1 MMKKIIRFLGLLIIV
16 LVSVGV
22 AGCQGQ
28 ENSWQAIK
36 SRGTLV
42 IGVDDSFVPMD
53 FRQKNGKLVG
63 FDVDLAKAVCKEI
76 GLKPDFQTIDWSMKE
91 TELRNGTIDVI
102 WNGYTKTKARAKKVA
117 FSKPYLENDQILV
130 TRKNEGINNYRQM
143 RGKILGVQTGSSGAD
158 DLDNYPKVLKKRVKS
173 TVLYDTYNN
182 AFIDLKAGRIDG
194 LLIDGV
200 YANYYLA
207 HSKYQKEFKKEK
219 LPYPSEKFSVGIN
232 KKDKILKNKINQ
244 ALDHLEK
251 TGELKK
257 IREKWFN

>member
-16 LVSVGV
+16 LASVGA

-102 WNGYTKTKARAKKVA
+102 WNG
-117 FSKPYLENDQILV
+117 ILRRRLGQ
-130 TRKNEGINNYRQM
+130 RK
-143 RGKILGVQTGSSGAD
+143 
-158 DLDNYPKVLKKRVKS
+158 
-173 TVLYDTYNN
+173 
-182 AFIDLKAGRIDG
+182 
-194 LLIDGV
+194 
-200 YANYYLA
+200 
-207 HSKYQKEFKKEK
+207 
-219 LPYPSEKFSVGIN
+219 
-232 KKDKILKNKINQ
+232 
-244 ALDHLEK
+244 
-251 TGELKK
+251 
-257 IREKWFN
+257 

>member
-1 MMKKIIRFLGLLIIV
+1 MMKKIIKVLGLLMIV
-16 LVSVGV
+16 ITALGLY
-22 AGCQGQ
+22 GCQRQ
-28 ENSWQAIK
+28 ESSWQKIK
-36 SRGTLV
+36 ERGTLV

-63 FDVDLAKAVCKEI
+63 FDVDLATAVCKKI

-117 FSKPYLENDQILV
+117 FSRPYLENDQILV
-130 TRKNEGINNYRQM
+130 TRKKD
-143 RGKILGVQTGSSGAD
+143 KI
-158 DLDNYPKVLKKRVKS
+158 DNYPNVLKKRVKS

-182 AFIDLKAGRIDG
+182 AFIDLKAGRITG

-232 KKDKILKNKINQ
+232 KKDKILKDKINQ
-244 ALDHLEK
+244 ALEHLEK
-251 TGELKK
+251 TGELEK
-257 IREKWFN
+257 IRQKWFN

>member
-1 MMKKIIRFLGLLIIV
+1 MKKIIKILSLLLIFCASLGLY
-16 LVSVGV
+16 
-22 AGCQGQ
+22 GCQRHG
-28 ENSWQAIK
+28 NSWQKIK
-36 SRGTLV
+36 SRGSLV

-102 WNGYTKTKARAKKVA
+102 WNGYTKTKARAKKVI

-130 TRKNEGINNYRQM
+130 TRKGEKINNYRQM
-143 RGKILGVQTGSSGAD
+143 KGKILGVQTGSSGAD
-158 DLDNYPKVLKKRVKS
+158 ALDKYPNVLKRRIKE

-182 AFIDLKAGRIDG
+182 AFIDLKSGRIDG

-200 YANYYLA
+200 YANYYLT
-207 HSKYQKEFKKEK
+207 HSKYRKDFKKEK
-219 LPYPSEKFSVGIN
+219 LPYPTEKFSVGIS
-232 KKDKILKNKINQ
+232 KKDTILRNKINQ
-244 ALDHLEK
+244 ALEHLEK
-251 TGELKK
+251 NGELNKIKK
-257 IREKWFN
+257 KWFN